1 MELALA
7 TGRRHQ
13 SEVRLVKPDGS
24 QLPVI
29 ASCNPLNRA
38 DRGIVLTLSD
48 ISELRSAER
57 AVNDR
62 AEELAVLNRELKQ
75 T

>member
-1 MELALA
+1 M
-7 TGRRHQ
+7 
-13 SEVRLVKPDGS
+13 
-24 QLPVI
+24 I

-38 DRGIVLTLSD
+38 DGGIVLTLSD

-75 T
+75 TSEATNRLVKLGELLQACVTFQE